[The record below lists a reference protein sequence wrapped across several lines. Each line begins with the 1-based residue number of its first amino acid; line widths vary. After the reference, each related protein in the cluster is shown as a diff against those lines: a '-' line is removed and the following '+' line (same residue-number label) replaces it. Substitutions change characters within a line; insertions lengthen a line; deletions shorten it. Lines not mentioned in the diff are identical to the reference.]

1 MEFMEWLDQLNEA
14 LNYIESN
21 LDGEID
27 YTRAAKL
34 ACCSVYHFQRMFS
47 YIAGRPLAEY
57 IRNRRLTKAAID
69 LQSGDKVI
77 DVAMRYGYESP
88 TAFNRAFQKLHNV
101 TPSSAQKEGTFL
113 KSYSPISFKIT
124 IKGVEEMNYSIVK
137 KDEFRV
143 VGVKV
148 LIKKNIK
155 ENFEYVPKF
164 WAETEKSGRLND
176 VIALMD
182 EKSNGVLGLSLA
194 MDELENWEYYI
205 ATKTSK
211 EVPEGMHEYMVPAC
225 TWAIFPG
232 GGVMPAAIQEV
243 QMRAFT
249 EWLPTSGYEYA
260 DAPDIEVYL
269 NADPSNSKFEVWIP
283 IRKK

>member
-1 MEFMEWLDQLNEA
+1 MEWLNQLNEA

-27 YTRAAKL
+27 YTKAARL

-143 VGVKV
+143 VGVKL

-164 WAETEKSGRLND
+164 WAETVKSGRLND
-176 VIALMD
+176 VTALMD

-205 ATKTSK
+205 ATKTNK

-225 TWAIFPG
+225 TWATFPG
-232 GGVMPAAIQEV
+232 EGVMPAAIQEV

-269 NADPSNSKFEVWIP
+269 NADPANSKFEVWIP

>member
-1 MEFMEWLDQLNEA
+1 MEWLDRLNEA
-14 LNYIESN
+14 LNYIEDN

-27 YTRAAKL
+27 YTKAAKL

-124 IKGVEEMNYSIVK
+124 IKGVEEMN
-137 KDEFRV
+137 
-143 VGVKV
+143 
-148 LIKKNIK
+148 
-155 ENFEYVPKF
+155 
-164 WAETEKSGRLND
+164 
-176 VIALMD
+176 
-182 EKSNGVLGLSLA
+182 
-194 MDELENWEYYI
+194 
-205 ATKTSK
+205 
-211 EVPEGMHEYMVPAC
+211 
-225 TWAIFPG
+225 
-232 GGVMPAAIQEV
+232 
-243 QMRAFT
+243 
-249 EWLPTSGYEYA
+249 
-260 DAPDIEVYL
+260 
-269 NADPSNSKFEVWIP
+269 
-283 IRKK
+283 